1 VGAGTFP
8 ALQPGM
14 QPPKDYLIDYLAGL
28 TAAELVSLAS
38 VEDGDETRELIRA
51 EFLRREWHVEAEP
64 PR

>member
-1 VGAGTFP
+1 
-8 ALQPGM
+8 M

-64 PR
+64 SR